1 MPMPRKR
8 DKGKKILF
16 AALSAMLAAGFC
28 AGCASADGDNPG
40 DDSVLKKAAK
50 VGGFAT
56 DVGPPADFV
65 AKSRP
70 QGTEDYVPIFRPA
83 FVHQNKAK
91 TPAELKALEADFGAV
106 QARHDSMRSAFPPAA
121 KAVAEQKAA
130 EAAKAKKKKKPPPD
144 TPAAQ

>member
-8 DKGKKILF
+8 DNGKKVLV
-16 AALSAMLAAGFC
+16 ATLGAMLAAILC
-28 AGCASADGDNPG
+28 AGCASADADNPR

-65 AKSRP
+65 LKSRP
-70 QGTEDYVPIFRPA
+70 QETEGYVPIFRPA

-91 TPAELKALEADFGAV
+91 TPAELKALETDFGAV

-121 KAVAEQKAA
+121 KAVAERKAA
-130 EAAKAKKKKKPPPD
+130 EAAKAKKKKKLPPNA
-144 TPAAQ
+144 PATQ